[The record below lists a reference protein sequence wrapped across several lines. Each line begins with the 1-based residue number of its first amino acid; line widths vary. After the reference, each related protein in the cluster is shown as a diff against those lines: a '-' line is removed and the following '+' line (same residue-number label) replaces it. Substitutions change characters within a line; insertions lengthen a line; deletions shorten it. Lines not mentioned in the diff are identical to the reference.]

1 MYLKITNGSIEINN
15 KVILEDINFLVKN
28 NEKVGL
34 VGRNGSGKTTLLKG
48 ITGQIPFTNGYDK
61 LHIEKDKFKI
71 GYVSQENLTDP
82 DTLLIDYIRSS
93 YREIINIEKNLES
106 LEKEMSN
113 SYKEET
119 LIKYNDLL
127 ESYEFLGGYTYKKEY
142 ITALNKFGFNT
153 DVYNKKISEFSGG
166 ELTKLSL
173 LKLLLSRP
181 DLLILD
187 EPTNHLDITAI
198 EWLEN
203 YLKEYKN
210 NIILVSHDRMFLDS
224 ICNIIYLI
232 EYGTT
237 KKYVGNY
244 TSYIK
249 QREEEY
255 IKALK
260 DYNRQKKEIKRLE
273 ELVDRF
279 RYKPTKAKMAMSKL
293 KQIEKMVKIEK
304 PETFDKKTFKINFN
318 PTTTSYK
325 DVLKLKNLSVG
336 YTKELFNIDLNLER
350 EDKLG
355 IIGDNGIGKSTL
367 IKTITG
373 VIPPIKGKV
382 ILGQNVKYAYFSQQ
396 LENLNKENT
405 IYDEIKNTFNEMTP
419 LEVRTLLGNFNF
431 KGDDVFKQIKD
442 LSGGEKVRVS
452 LCKILN
458 SKPNLLILD
467 EPTNHLD
474 LINKETIESLL
485 TDYKGTL
492 IIVSHDRYLI
502 NKVCTKLLV
511 IEKNKTT
518 LYNYGYKEYLEKR
531 VVSDSPKVNKE
542 EKPKK
547 EKKNIDKTNAKKIIE
562 KEINDLESKVNLL
575 NNELLKSEV
584 YMDQLKSKDI
594 LLQIESLNKLI
605 DKKYIDLE
613 NIEDCGN

>member
-15 KVILEDINFLVKN
+15 KVILEDINFLIKN

-93 YREIINIEKNLES
+93 YREIINIEKKLES

-119 LIKYNDLL
+119 LIKYNELL

-336 YTKELFNIDLNLER
+336 YTKELFKIDLNLER

-547 EKKNIDKTNAKKIIE
+547 EKKNIDKTNGKKIIE
-562 KEINDLESKVNLL
+562 KEINDLEKKVNLL

>member
-15 KVILEDINFLVKN
+15 KVILEDINFLIKN

-119 LIKYNDLL
+119 LIKYNELL
-127 ESYEFLGGYTYKKEY
+127 ESYDFLGGYTYKKEY

-542 EKPKK
+542 EKTKK
-547 EKKNIDKTNAKKIIE
+547 EKKNIDKTNGKKIIE
-562 KEINDLESKVNLL
+562 KEINDLEKKVNLL

>member
-15 KVILEDINFLVKN
+15 KVILEDINFLIKN

-48 ITGQIPFTNGYDK
+48 ITGQLPFTDGYDK
-61 LHIEKDKFKI
+61 LNIEKDKFKI

-93 YREIINIEKNLES
+93 YKEIINIEKNLES

-419 LEVRTLLGNFNF
+419 LEVRTLLGSFNF

-531 VVSDSPKVNKE
+531 VVSDNPKVNKE

-547 EKKNIDKTNAKKIIE
+547 EKKNIDKTNGKKIIE
-562 KEINDLESKVNLL
+562 KEINDLEKKVNLL

>member
-15 KVILEDINFLVKN
+15 KVILEDINFLIKN

-119 LIKYNDLL
+119 LIKYNELL
-127 ESYEFLGGYTYKKEY
+127 ESYDFLGGYTYKKEY

-279 RYKPTKAKMAMSKL
+279 KYKPTKAKMAMSKL

-547 EKKNIDKTNAKKIIE
+547 EKKNIDKTNGKKIIE
-562 KEINDLESKVNLL
+562 KEINDLEKKVNLL

>member
-15 KVILEDINFLVKN
+15 KVILEDINFLIKN

-119 LIKYNDLL
+119 LIKYNELL

-244 TSYIK
+244 TSFIK

-382 ILGQNVKYAYFSQQ
+382 ILDQNVKYAYFSQQ

-542 EKPKK
+542 EKTKK
-547 EKKNIDKTNAKKIIE
+547 EKKNIDKTNGKKIIE
-562 KEINDLESKVNLL
+562 KEINDLEKKVNLL

>member
-15 KVILEDINFLVKN
+15 KVILEDINFLIKN

-93 YREIINIEKNLES
+93 YKEIINIEKNLES

-119 LIKYNDLL
+119 LIKYNELL

-249 QREEEY
+249 QREEDY

-260 DYNRQKKEIKRLE
+260 DYNRQKKEIKRIE

-279 RYKPTKAKMAMSKL
+279 KYKPTKAKMAMSKL

-547 EKKNIDKTNAKKIIE
+547 EKKNIDKTNGKKIIE
-562 KEINDLESKVNLL
+562 KEINDLEKKVNLL

-613 NIEDCGN
+613 SIEDCEN

>member
-15 KVILEDINFLVKN
+15 KVILEDINFLIKN

-119 LIKYNDLL
+119 LIKYNELL
-127 ESYEFLGGYTYKKEY
+127 ESYDFLGGYTYKKEY

>member
-15 KVILEDINFLVKN
+15 KVILEDINFLIKN

-48 ITGQIPFTNGYDK
+48 ITGQLPFTDGYDK
-61 LHIEKDKFKI
+61 LNIEKDKFKI

-93 YREIINIEKNLES
+93 YKEIINIEKNLES

-584 YMDQLKSKDI
+584 YMDPLKSKDI

-613 NIEDCGN
+613 SIKDCGN